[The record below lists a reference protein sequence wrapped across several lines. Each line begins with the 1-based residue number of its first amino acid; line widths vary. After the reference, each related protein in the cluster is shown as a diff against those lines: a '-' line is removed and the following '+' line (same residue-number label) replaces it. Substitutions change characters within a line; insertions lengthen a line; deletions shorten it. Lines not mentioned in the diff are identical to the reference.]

1 MFINIVFS
9 LGVVAFSLGKNKVA
23 TIWWI
28 ESSRSE
34 FHMVYSVSKDDHFKK
49 GFAAAVYHS
58 IVSQAIREVRAEFS
72 GSFLVVVVCA
82 GCHAKVDA
90 RSKCSLLK
98 ATIPVDKSAL
108 PIYQ

>member
-1 MFINIVFS
+1 
-9 LGVVAFSLGKNKVA
+9 
-23 TIWWI
+23 
-28 ESSRSE
+28 
-34 FHMVYSVSKDDHFKK
+34 MVYSVSQNDHFKK

-58 IVSQAIREVRAEFS
+58 IVSQAMREMRAEIS

-90 RSKCSLLK
+90 RSKCSLLT

>member
-1 MFINIVFS
+1 MFINIVFFTWDC
-9 LGVVAFSLGKNKVA
+9 VFSLGKNKVA

-58 IVSQAIREVRAEFS
+58 IVSKAIRQVRANFQ
-72 GSFLVVVVCA
+72 GL
-82 GCHAKVDA
+82 
-90 RSKCSLLK
+90 SLLW
-98 ATIPVDKSAL
+98 
-108 PIYQ
+108 